1 MRHDTS
7 QALNLQNNTVTYQ
20 PTVGTDHGT
29 LTIALNTD
37 RQPTSW
43 DLWNDVTEQLDGDP
57 YTASLMIDKAI
68 TRHLQERTESSAL
81 IINDAQQ
88 IQLHV
93 PLPLDPANTGR
104 GASVSANLAPHQEA
118 LLPALRSA
126 IRDVVPQEL
135 RAHADTIASHAA
147 AQIPNQA
154 EVTAAFQRTTVAD
167 AVQELTHNTQ
177 PLQLRQEPAES
188 ATTTTLR
195 DPLKTLRHSFPAH
208 PSAALTPGAETTQ
221 TTTSNTQ
228 PTAHRQAGYER

>member
-1 MRHDTS
+1 MRHDIG
-7 QALNLQNNTVTYQ
+7 QALNLYSDTVTYH
-20 PTVGTDHGT
+20 PTAGTDHGT
-29 LTIALNTD
+29 LTIALHAD
-37 RQPTSW
+37 QQPKSW
-43 DLWNDVTEQLDGDP
+43 DLWNDVTKQLDGDP
-57 YTASLMIDKAI
+57 FTASLMIDRAI

-81 IINDAQQ
+81 ITSDAQQ

-93 PLPLDPANTGR
+93 PLPLDPANAGKD
-104 GASVSANLAPHQEA
+104 ASVSANLAPHQEA

-135 RAHADTIASHAA
+135 RPQADTIASHAA

-167 AVQELTHNTQ
+167 AVQELTNNTQ

-208 PSAALTPGAETTQ
+208 PSAEPTPGAEATKASTN
-221 TTTSNTQ
+221 NTH
-228 PTAHRQAGYER
+228 PTAHRQAGHER